1 MNSEAIFNA
10 AHSTAIQLLESG
22 AFVSP
27 ADTVCALQTA
37 SGRIFTGVSCS
48 DMNSSVHA
56 EVDAVRNM
64 LAAGEKII
72 QAILLISTTRR
83 MPLLPCNN
91 CVGYILSLAPENSGC
106 VVMMQDRV
114 INLPEVA
121 RFAAPAGAPSE
132 PRQFGAPMG
141 NTSELRQF
149 GAPMG
154 NTSELRPF
162 AGQPAMP
169 RPQPAVNVKPFVPPV
184 QEQLYEDDGDDSETT
199 TANTKNAYG
208 DLLKNKVQNIMNV
221 AEDDDDEEFLNSLP
235 TKKKRFGFLKK

>member
-37 SGRIFTGVSCS
+37 SGRIFTGVSRS

-72 QAILLISTTRR
+72 QAILLISTTGR

-141 NTSELRQF
+141 NTSELR
-149 GAPMG
+149 
-154 NTSELRPF
+154 PF
-162 AGQPAMP
+162 AGQTAMP

>member
-37 SGRIFTGVSCS
+37 SGRIFTGVSRS

-64 LAAGEKII
+64 LTAGEKII
-72 QAILLISTTRR
+72 QAILLISTTGR

-132 PRQFGAPMG
+132 P
-141 NTSELRQF
+141 RQF